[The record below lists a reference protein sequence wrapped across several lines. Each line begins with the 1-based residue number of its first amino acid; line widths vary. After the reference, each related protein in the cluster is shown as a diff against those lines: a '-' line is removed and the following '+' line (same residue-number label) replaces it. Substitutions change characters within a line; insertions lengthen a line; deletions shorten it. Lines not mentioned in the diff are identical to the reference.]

1 MLKRFAALMVV
12 LAITGCSDPE
22 PQIIDM
28 DEVAA
33 EAGLSEDDYIVH
45 ENGAMEIHSKVD
57 DKTFGITPDE
67 FSNRL
72 SAEAKDV
79 GLGDIPFDN
88 FDLQKG
94 SVNDAFVVKLSDAI
108 AMNGTVDKNGEL
120 KATTFI
126 MGSTENGD
134 TEIMSMLMMAGLT
147 ARALS
152 PDLAK
157 EETAGA
163 VTELVV
169 EAMNGFEKNGEGKAS
184 QVVDGIKYGVT
195 ADNILGL
202 WISFEPA

>member
-1 MLKRFAALMVV
+1 MFRIFALSIMV
-12 LAITGCSDPE
+12 LAIVGCSDPE
-22 PQIIDM
+22 PQVIDM

-33 EAGLSEDDYIVH
+33 EAGFAPEDYTVH
-45 ENGAMEIHSKVD
+45 ENGAMEIHSKVQ

-67 FSNRL
+67 LGSRL

-88 FDLQKG
+88 FDLEKG
-94 SVNDAFVVKLSDAI
+94 SVNDVFIVKISDAI

-126 MGSTENGD
+126 MGSSENGD

-169 EAMNGFEKNGEGKAS
+169 EVMNGFEKNGKGKAS